1 MRFSIRHAERLADR
15 VAWNAD
21 ALVPA
26 VAQDAESGRVLMLA
40 WMNRAALIETLTS
53 GQGVYWSRSRQQ
65 LWRKGER
72 SGQQQRLVQ
81 LRLDCDGDSLLLQV
95 EQDGVACH
103 TGRRSCFYFTPAAED
118 AESAEAWVAAD
129 PVLVEPEALYGKK

>member
-118 AESAEAWVAAD
+118 EKSAEAWVAAD

>member
-40 WMNRAALIETLTS
+40 WMNRAALIEPVPS
-53 GQGVYWSRSRQQ
+53 GQGV
-65 LWRKGER
+65 
-72 SGQQQRLVQ
+72 
-81 LRLDCDGDSLLLQV
+81 
-95 EQDGVACH
+95 
-103 TGRRSCFYFTPAAED
+103 
-118 AESAEAWVAAD
+118 
-129 PVLVEPEALYGKK
+129 

>member
-1 MRFSIRHAERLADR
+1 MRFSIRQAERLADR

-103 TGRRSCFYFTPAAED
+103 TGRRSCFYFTPATENE
-118 AESAEAWVAAD
+118 ESAEAWVAAD

>member
-103 TGRRSCFYFTPAAED
+103 TGRRSCFYFAPAAED
-118 AESAEAWVAAD
+118 EKSAEAWVAAD